1 MNPIPS
7 LHRIDSA
14 IVRISLPVLLL
25 LGLGQ
30 PAQSLAT
37 LTLASVETNRSPHH
51 ETGIVD
57 LSQSSP
63 APEFTQLPTISANP
77 NPRVPLAGLLQFAT
91 REPVET
97 IVEVRNTDPN
107 DRQSPWTLKF
117 KTNQNPQA
125 GLAIVGMR
133 PDRHYELH
141 ITIQDSSGNQTRAP
155 QTLGFKTPPV
165 TLNTETFP
173 PLDVRTSQ
181 PERMEPGITLLS
193 VRRQKATQGNP
204 AIGKFNQKFGL
215 LLAIDA
221 AGEPVWYYEADS
233 RISDFEVLQNGNI
246 AYLTQDYRLIE
257 IDLFGNIVNTWWA
270 MHRPQGATAG
280 IPIETSTLH
289 HDLDQLPN
297 GNLIVLGTEQR
308 TIENYYTSET
318 DANAP
323 RATQEV
329 MGDLII
335 EFAPDGK
342 VPWSWNA
349 FDWLDPFRIGYE
361 TFRGYWHRR
370 GFPNVVDWTH
380 FNNLVYNDRDDSIL
394 ASSRYLSAIL
404 KIDRATGELVW
415 IVGNPVI
422 WPESLQ
428 SKTFTLAGAAE
439 GKTRWFFHQHS
450 PNPSH
455 NGTLLLYDNGSYQA
469 FPFEPPA
476 NPGETYSRAVEYRL
490 DETTR
495 TLTQVWS
502 SERPGEAKV
511 ISFAMGDVDPL
522 PKTDNILLSEGWL
535 LPPDQIPILTWDNI
549 PENTGWTRIREYTHT
564 TPPNILWE
572 VVMDNGSAPEALGW
586 FIFSSERVSFPFR
599 QP

>member
-1 MNPIPS
+1 MNPLRF
-7 LHRIDSA
+7 LHPIDSP
-14 IVRISLPVLLL
+14 IIRTSLPVVLL

-30 PAQSLAT
+30 PTQSLAT
-37 LTLASVETNRSPHH
+37 LTGGRLGTNRTIDPELEAVEFSK
-51 ETGIVD
+51 
-57 LSQSSP
+57 SSRSL
-63 APEFTQLPTISANP
+63 EFTQLPSISANP
-77 NPRVPLAGLLQFAT
+77 NPRVPLAALLQFAT

-97 IVEVRNTDPN
+97 IVEVRNTNPN
-107 DRQSPWTLKF
+107 DRQSAWTLNF
-117 KTNQNPQA
+117 DTTQDPQA

-133 PDRHYELH
+133 PNSTYELT
-141 ITIQDSSGNQTRAP
+141 IAIQDSAGNQTPAP
-155 QTLGFKTPPV
+155 QTLRFTTPPV
-165 TLNTETFP
+165 TLNTDTFP
-173 PLDVRTSQ
+173 PLDVRTSK

-193 VRRQKATQGNP
+193 MRRQKATQGDP

-215 LLAIDA
+215 LLALDA

-233 RISDFEVLQNGNI
+233 RISDFEVLHNGHI
-246 AYLTQDYRLIE
+246 AYVTQDYRIIE
-257 IDLFGNIVNTWWA
+257 IDLLGNTVHTWWA
-270 MHRPQGATAG
+270 KNRPQGATAG
-280 IPIETSTLH
+280 TPIETTTLH

-297 GNLIVLGTEQR
+297 GNLIALGTEQR

-335 EFAPDGK
+335 EFAPDGSI
-342 VPWSWNA
+342 PWSWNA

-361 TFRGYWHRR
+361 TFQGYWHRR
-370 GFPNVVDWTH
+370 GFPNVLDWTH
-380 FNNLVYNDRDDSIL
+380 FNNVVYNDRDDSIL

-404 KIDRATGELVW
+404 KIDRATGELIW
-415 IVGNPVI
+415 IVGNPII
-422 WPESLQ
+422 WPDSLQ

-450 PNPSH
+450 PEPSH

-469 FPFEPPA
+469 FPFDPPA
-476 NPGETYSRAVEYRL
+476 EPAETYSRAVEYRL

-511 ISFAMGDVDPL
+511 IGFAMGDVDSL
-522 PKTDNILLSEGWL
+522 PETDNILLSEGWL
-535 LPPDQIPILTWDNI
+535 LPPDKIQTLTWDEI
-549 PENTGWTRIREYTHT
+549 PDDTGWTRIREYTHT

-586 FIFSSERVSFPFR
+586 LIFSSERVSFPFR